1 MNLRPEQLA
10 GHLKGGTLQP
20 MYWVAGDETLLRQE
34 AADTIRR
41 AAREQQFEEREV
53 HFVDSSFDW
62 QSVIDSGNS
71 LSLFASRKLI
81 ELRLTQFRL
90 EDRGRQLLADYLKSP
105 NPDTVLLLSSP
116 KPEPA
121 ALKTR
126 WFKNLEEAGVFIQ
139 IWPVDTRQLPG
150 WIGQRLQQK
159 GLSATPEAIQLLCD
173 RVEGNL
179 LAAARE
185 IEKLAL
191 LKAGTDNPAE
201 TMDARFIAATV
212 ADNARYNVFQMID
225 HALAGDAR
233 KALRSLGSLRA
244 EGSEPLMLLG
254 MLAREL
260 RTLLQLCRLR
270 ESGMNTD
277 RALQQERV
285 WKSRQRGM
293 KQALTHLDSARVE
306 QLLMMARRADL
317 AVKGMDSLPADM
329 ILNDLVL
336 ALAGQTP
343 IRPNASISSLTS
355 RSATG

>member
-1 MNLRPEQLA
+1 MNLRPQQLA
-10 GHLKGGTLQP
+10 GHLKDGTLQP
-20 MYWVAGDETLLRQE
+20 MYWVAGDETLLCQE
-34 AADTIRR
+34 ATDAIRQT
-41 AAREQQFEEREV
+41 AREQQFEEREV

-81 ELRLTQFRL
+81 ELRLPQFRL
-90 EDRGRQLLADYLKSP
+90 DDKARQLLADYLKSP
-105 NPDTVLLLSSP
+105 NPDTVLLLDSP
-116 KPEPA
+116 RPEPA

-126 WFKNLEEAGVFIQ
+126 WFRNLEEAGVFIQ
-139 IWPVDTRQLPG
+139 IWPVDARQLPG
-150 WIGQRLQQK
+150 WIRQRLKQR

-191 LKAGTDNPAE
+191 LMAGTDGPE
-201 TMDARFIAATV
+201 TMDARFIARTV

-225 HALAGDAR
+225 HALAGNAR

-254 MLAREL
+254 MIAREL

-270 ESGMNTD
+270 ESGMDAD

-285 WKSRQRGM
+285 WKSRQQVV
-293 KQALTHLDSARVE
+293 KQALTHLDSGRLE
-306 QLLMMARRADL
+306 QLLIMARRADL
-317 AVKGMDSLPADM
+317 AVKGMDNLPVDM
-329 ILNDLVL
+329 LLDDLIL

-343 IRPNASISSLTS
+343 IRPSTAISSLTS

>member
-1 MNLRPEQLA
+1 MNLRSEQLT
-10 GHLKGGTLQP
+10 GHLKGGQLQP
-20 MYWVAGDETLLRQE
+20 LYWVAGDETLLCQE
-34 AADTIRR
+34 AADAIRQT
-41 AAREQQFEEREV
+41 AREHQFEEREV

-81 ELRLTQFRL
+81 ELRLAQFRL
-90 EDRGRQLLADYLKSP
+90 DDTGRQLLADYLKSP
-105 NPDTVLLLSSP
+105 NPDTVLLLNSP

-126 WFKNLEEAGVFIQ
+126 WFKSLEESGVFIQ
-139 IWPVDTRQLPG
+139 IWPVDARQLPG
-150 WIGQRLQQK
+150 WIGQRLRQK

-191 LKAGTDNPAE
+191 LKAGTERPE
-201 TMDARFIAATV
+201 TMDARFIAGTV

-270 ESGMNTD
+270 ESGMDTD

-285 WKSRQRGM
+285 WKSRQRVV
-293 KQALTHLDSARVE
+293 KQALAHLDSRRVE
-306 QLLMMARRADL
+306 QLLMTARRADL
-317 AVKGMDSLPADM
+317 AVKGMDNLPVDM
-329 ILNDLVL
+329 VLNDLVL
-336 ALAGQTP
+336 SLAGQTP
-343 IRPNASISSLTS
+343 IRPNTSISSLTS

>member
-1 MNLRPEQLA
+1 MNLRSEQLA
-10 GHLKGGTLQP
+10 GHLQGGALQP
-20 MYWVAGDETLLRQE
+20 LYWVAGDETLLRQE
-34 AADTIRR
+34 ATDAIRQT
-41 AAREQQFEEREV
+41 ARSQQFEEREV

-81 ELRLTQFRL
+81 ELRLPQFRL
-90 EDRGRQLLADYLKSP
+90 DEYGRQLLSDYLKSP
-105 NPDTVLLLSSP
+105 NPDTVLLLDSP
-116 KPEPA
+116 RPEPA

-126 WFKNLEEAGVFIQ
+126 WFKSLEEAGVFIQ

-150 WIGQRLQQK
+150 WINQRLRQK

-191 LKAGTDNPAE
+191 LKAGTDSPE
-201 TMDARFIAATV
+201 TMDARFIAGTV

-225 HALAGDAR
+225 HALAGNAR
-233 KALRSLGSLRA
+233 KALRSLASLRA

-254 MLAREL
+254 MIAREL
-260 RTLLQLCRLR
+260 RLLLQLCHLC
-270 ESGMNTD
+270 ESGMNAD

-285 WKSRQRGM
+285 WKSRQNAV
-293 KQALTHLDSARVE
+293 KQALTHMDSVQVE
-306 QLLMMARRADL
+306 QLLMTARRADL
-317 AVKGMDSLPADM
+317 AVKGMDNLPVDM
-329 ILNDLVL
+329 ILDDLL
-336 ALAGQTP
+336 LSLAGQTP
-343 IRPNASISSLTS
+343 IRPSTSTSSLTR